1 MTDTPKNKH
10 DQFAFPE
17 VEKARFRE
25 ATLPVFREYLEQT
38 FGEEGKEMLNAFLAA
53 VNSAS

>member
-25 ATLPVFREYLEQT
+25 ATLPVIREYLEQT